1 MSDVFKCSL
10 FVLSGKRQNAPTF
23 HYGLPEKMF
32 VSISQHIKNIHGVR
46 KDKKQGVRDENYL
59 VDRNEQHNFFGKKP
73 EICVEFGM
81 RITGRS

>member
-1 MSDVFKCSL
+1 MFFRERDITYKF
-10 FVLSGKRQNAPTF
+10 F
-23 HYGLPEKMF
+23 YGLPEEMF
-32 VSISQHIKNIHGVR
+32 VSISRHIKNIHVVR

-59 VDRNEQHNFFGKKP
+59 VDRNEQHYFFEKKP